1 MGLISSIVTLPL
13 APIKGAI
20 RLGEAIRDQAE
31 QKTFHDPATIRRALE
46 RIDEAAAAGEL
57 SEGEKTA
64 AQQQVFRRMQRGGP

>member
-1 MGLISSIVTLPL
+1 LGKPSR
-13 APIKGAI
+13 I
-20 RLGEAIRDQAE
+20 RHE

-64 AQQQVFRRMQRGGP
+64 AQQQVFHRMQRDGP

>member
-1 MGLISSIVTLPL
+1 MGLISSIV

-20 RLGEAIRDQAE
+20 RLGEAIQDQAE

-57 SEGEKTA
+57 SEGGKTA
-64 AQQQVFRRMQRGGP
+64 AQQQVFHRMQRDGP

>member
-1 MGLISSIVTLPL
+1 MGLISSIV

-20 RLGEAIRDQAE
+20 RFGEAIRDQAE

-64 AQQQVFRRMQRGGP
+64 AQQQVFHRMQRGGP